1 LENYFFIFKRKSLWV
16 LPGRRF
22 PNAKYLIL
30 MRIYS
35 NKSQRRILNKG
46 IERTG
51 DGDRPHVVKK
61 FSYSSGTNS
70 AISALTINKMP
81 AVPSNS
87 EVDEMLSQNGL
98 KELCKDFGTFISGRK
113 PKIDGQDC
121 GEITFKMTRE
131 ATVGT
136 FYMYS
141 LYYYL
146 IYKDKIIVLS
156 YTTGSTTDDKAKQMF
171 EDYKTL
177 FRGLAGNTGLFS
189 KWE

>member
-1 LENYFFIFKRKSLWV
+1 LLENYFFIFKRKSLWV

-46 IERTG
+46 IERTA

-81 AVPSNS
+81 AVH
-87 EVDEMLSQNGL
+87 
-98 KELCKDFGTFISGRK
+98 
-113 PKIDGQDC
+113 C

-141 LYYYL
+141 LYYNL

-177 FRGLAGNTGLFS
+177 FRD
-189 KWE
+189 